1 MYWIFWCWIA
11 SAALI
16 GAVWLVRIVVITLT
30 MRNRKLLSSSSYSGT
45 PKETPRVSVL
55 VAAKDEEDNIEACVS
70 TLLEQDYPNFGVI
83 AIDDRSGDRTPD
95 ILARL
100 ERGGGGKL
108 RVITIQALRDGWF
121 GKNNAMREGVS
132 ASDGEWLLLTDA
144 DCRFPSR
151 KAISMAMRE
160 VQEQKVDFLTVIP
173 VLDTASAWERVLQP
187 VCALVLI
194 LWFLPERVNDPT
206 KKTAYANG
214 AFMLLRRTCYDAIGG
229 HERVRTEV
237 NEDIKMARLAKREGF
252 ALRVV
257 ENDDLLRSRMYRTPR
272 EAWRGWSRIYYGSL
286 GTVRRVTISL
296 LMLGTYSLFP
306 WISLGIAA
314 VWSGCSHEGSTANWN
329 LAAGV
334 WAGVIVLKQIAMSQ
348 FYHLVRI
355 ERRYSLFYIFAAVA
369 AFGMLWS
376 AMLRVLGLTHTTWRG
391 TSYHGNRRLDAAEPT
406 LAPPPR

>member
-1 MYWIFWCWIA
+1 MAYWIFWSWIA
-11 SAALI
+11 SATLI
-16 GAVWLVRIVVITLT
+16 GAVWFFRAVVITLT
-30 MRNRKLLSSSSYSGT
+30 EKNRKLLSSSSYTGT

-55 VAAKDEEDNIEACVS
+55 VAAKDEELNIEGCVS

-83 AIDDRSGDRTPD
+83 AVDDRSSDRTPE

-100 ERGGGGKL
+100 ERGGAGKL
-108 RVITIQALRDGWF
+108 RIITIKSLRDGWF
-121 GKNNAMREGVS
+121 GKNNAMREGIE

-160 VQEQKVDFLTVIP
+160 VQESKTDFLTVIP
-173 VLDTASAWERVLQP
+173 VLETASVWERVLQP

-194 LWFLPERVNDPT
+194 LWFLPDRVNDPT

-214 AFMLLRRTCYDAIGG
+214 AFMLMRRTCYDAIGG
-229 HERVRTEV
+229 HERVKTEV

-286 GTVRRVTISL
+286 STVRRVTISL
-296 LMLGTYSLFP
+296 LMLSTYSLFP
-306 WISLGIAA
+306 WISLAAAA
-314 VWSGCSHEGSTANWN
+314 VGSVCSPVGAPVNWN
-329 LAAGV
+329 LAMGA
-334 WAGVIVLKQIAMSQ
+334 WAGVIVLMQIAMSQ

-391 TSYHGNRRLDAAEPT
+391 TSYHGNRRLDAPEPT
-406 LAPPPR
+406 PVSR